1 MEPMK
6 PDAAS
11 AGVPSFSVGELA
23 AWTHDMHLE
32 KYSFIFTEVL
42 IKDIQF
48 DENSWYYELMVL
60 MNGSEFTCFERNLRP
75 LDEAMMKE
83 RTWRKKI

>member
-1 MEPMK
+1 MK
-6 PDAAS
+6 PDAVS
-11 AGVPSFSVGELA
+11 AGVPKFSIGELA
-23 AWTHDMHLE
+23 AWTHDIHID
-32 KYSFIFTEVL
+32 KYNFIFTEVL

-75 LDEAMMKE
+75 LDETLLKGRTCRMK
-83 RTWRKKI
+83 I